1 MSSAATR
8 PATARLFLALW
19 PSPAMR
25 QALHE
30 LQLRW
35 RWPEG
40 AAPVDPARL
49 HITLHFLGQVP
60 VARAAEFRDALSVPF
75 EPHVI
80 AWQDARATVWSGGIA
95 VLEFAPPPE
104 LQRLHEAL
112 AGALRSLDWPVEE
125 RSFRPHVTFA
135 RRAQGARPP
144 PADALA
150 GLPHWPADSGYVLVH
165 SVAGRGYQVL
175 HSYGIS

>member
-1 MSSAATR
+1 MSTAATR
-8 PATARLFLALW
+8 PPTARLFLALW

-30 LQLRW
+30 FQLHW
-35 RWPEG
+35 RWPQG
-40 AAPVDPARL
+40 AALVDPARL

-80 AWQDARATVWSGGIA
+80 AWQDARATVWPGGIA
-95 VLEFAPPPE
+95 VLEFAPPPA
-104 LQRLHEAL
+104 LQRLHVAL
-112 AGALRSLDWPVEE
+112 AGALRTLPWPVEE
-125 RSFRPHVTFA
+125 RRFRPHVTFA
-135 RRAQGARPP
+135 RRAQGAQP
-144 PADALA
+144 PADAVTR
-150 GLPHWPADSGYVLVH
+150 LPGWPADSGYVLVH
-165 SVAGRGYQVL
+165 SVPGRGYEVL